1 MSIDPNSLSLF
12 GIADI
17 TYLLAKME
25 VLRQG
30 GEQSDRVGEK
40 VHCCDEVRSSF
51 LPYDAIVCVS
61 NFSCYELSEDR
72 ASAAQERECD
82 RLACI
87 AVAKAV
93 RTDQR

>member
-1 MSIDPNSLSLF
+1 MSAIPNSLSLF

-30 GEQSDRVGEK
+30 GEESDRVGEK

-51 LPYDAIVCVS
+51 LPYEAIVCVS
-61 NFSCYELSEDR
+61 NFSCSER
-72 ASAAQERECD
+72 QFFSNNKYNNQVF
-82 RLACI
+82 LI
-87 AVAKAV
+87 G
-93 RTDQR
+93 

>member
-30 GEQSDRVGEK
+30 GGKSDRVGER
-40 VHCCDEVRSSF
+40 VHCCGEVRSAEGGSAC
-51 LPYDAIVCVS
+51 AI
-61 NFSCYELSEDR
+61 
-72 ASAAQERECD
+72 A
-82 RLACI
+82 
-87 AVAKAV
+87 
-93 RTDQR
+93 